1 MEITNACDL
10 CDFAGGRIKD
20 EIAWVLKKKAM
31 YFAQV
36 CPLKIL

>member
-1 MEITNACDL
+1 MEITNAYDL
-10 CDFAGGRIKD
+10 CDFAGDRIED
-20 EIAWVLKKKAM
+20 EILWVMQRKAM